1 MSNITIFE
9 EEFDNVAGFKM
20 PDLLGDDVT
29 FTEGGG
35 GSPTLETVTKT
46 YTPTES
52 QQTETITASSGYD
65 GIEEVDVT
73 VNAISSSYVG
83 SGVTRR
89 SSSDLSQSNATITAP
104 AGYYASNATKT
115 MPNAD
120 YEVGAVVTKNTNTH
134 VATILPYCFVEG
146 DGYIAENEYD
156 GDTKT
161 VSAADLVSGTYTVNS
176 AGTVS
181 VTNYASVSVP
191 SGSATTPATTI
202 DAEPLINFD
211 PDTGEMS
218 ITLNK
223 VQSVTPTVSAGYVSS
238 GTAGNITVTGSDSFT
253 LDVVPATTYYPSSTD
268 QTIIGDQWLS
278 GAQTIKGVTTTNLT
292 AANIK
297 SGVTVEVGDS
307 SDSDR
312 ILSVT
317 GTYTGASNLVHY
329 VIRPDAVLANSYT
342 YDKYMHADEQITMPS
357 YSTSAQTIKA
367 SASLG
372 TITLDRDNYYY
383 YIVERMLTIPTY
395 SVTSVA
401 KGRCEFHMGAHVFEI
416 IDIPANTLHSLIN
429 PSLLYTS
436 RLNTVTT
443 VLATYRE
450 LYYSSGTALATYSTQ
465 AYGVCQAAVAPAISS
480 GVVTI
485 NSPTVTCRG
494 HSTYYSSTYANA
506 LTDVRAQ
513 YVIEV
518 YKAPKNSSLGYDG
531 WSNDQLMKQ
540 IITAVNSNTQKLT

>member
-1 MSNITIFE
+1 MTDIEIFGK
-9 EEFDNVAGFKM
+9 EFDDVVGFKM

-73 VNAISSSYVG
+73 VNAVSSSYVG
-83 SGVTRR
+83 TGITRR
-89 SSSDLSQSNATITAP
+89 TSLDLTTHEATITAP
-104 AGYYASNATKT
+104 AGYYENSASASISI
-115 MPNAD
+115 
-120 YEVGAVVTKNTNTH
+120 VTHAKPSITVNNNSGLITASHAQTQ
-134 VATILPYCFVEG
+134 E
-146 DGYIAENEYD
+146 GYIYTGVTAESSQL
-156 GDTKT
+156 TT
-161 VSAADLVSGTYTVNS
+161 QAAQ
-176 AGTVS
+176 
-181 VTNYASVSVP
+181 
-191 SGSATTPATTI
+191 TI
-202 DAEPLINFD
+202 
-211 PDTGEMS
+211 
-218 ITLNK
+218 
-223 VQSVTPTVSAGYVSS
+223 
-238 GTAGNITVTGSDSFT
+238 
-253 LDVVPATTYYPSSTD
+253 YPSASD
-268 QTIIGDQWLS
+268 QTIAS
-278 GAQTIKGVTTTNLT
+278 GQFLTGTQTIKAVTTTNIS

-307 SDSDR
+307 SDSNR

-317 GTYTGASNLVHY
+317 GTYVGSTNLVHY
-329 VIRPDAVLANSYT
+329 AIRPDAVLANSYT
-342 YDKYMHADEQITMPS
+342 YDKYMNADESITMPS

>member
-1 MSNITIFE
+1 MTDIEIFGK
-9 EEFDNVAGFKM
+9 EFDDVVGFKM

-65 GIEEVDVT
+65 GLEEVDVT

-83 SGVTRR
+83 TGVIRDSGKTVTPTT
-89 SSSDLSQSNATITAP
+89 SQQQAVAAGVYTTAP
-104 AGYYASNATKT
+104 TF
-115 MPNAD
+115 
-120 YEVGAVVTKNTNTH
+120 
-134 VATILPYCFVEG
+134 VA
-146 DGYIAENEYD
+146 AM
-156 GDTKT
+156 
-161 VSAADLVSGTYTVNS
+161 
-176 AGTVS
+176 
-181 VTNYASVSVP
+181 P

-253 LDVVPATTYYPSSTD
+253 LDVKAATTYYPSSSD
-268 QTIIGDQWLS
+268 QTITGDQWLS
-278 GAQTIKGVTTTNLT
+278 GTQTIKAVTTTNIS

-312 ILSVT
+312 VLSVT
-317 GTYTGASNLVHY
+317 GTYTGSTSLVHY
-329 VIRPDAVLANSYT
+329 AIRPDAVLANSYT
-342 YDKYMHADEQITMPS
+342 YDKYMNADEQITMPS

-416 IDIPANTLHSLIN
+416 IDIPASSMHSLIN